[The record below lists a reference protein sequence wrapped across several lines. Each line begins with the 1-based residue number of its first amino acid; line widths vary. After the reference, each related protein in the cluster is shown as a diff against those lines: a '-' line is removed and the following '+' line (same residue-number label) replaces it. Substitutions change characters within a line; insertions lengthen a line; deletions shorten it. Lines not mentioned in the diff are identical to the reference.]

1 MEVVPSASNHFKRTE
16 SVALYAQLY
25 DPGLATATPPTLR
38 VSYVIVDIKSG
49 KPIAGGKDIDPSVFM
64 EKGSPVLPVGL
75 TIPLKQLPPGA
86 YRIEIQGYDGTGVHT
101 AVRHVD
107 FDAE

>member
-1 MEVVPSASNHFKRTE
+1 MEVVPSASNHFKRTD
-16 SVALYAQLY
+16 SIALYAQLY
-25 DPGLATATPPTLR
+25 DPGLATATPPVLR
-38 VSYVIVDIKSG
+38 VSYVIVDRKSG
-49 KPIAGGKDIDPSVFM
+49 KSIAGGKDIDPSAFM
-64 EKGSPVLPVGL
+64 EKGNPVLPVGL
-75 TIPLKQLPPGA
+75 TIPLNQLPPGA